1 RVEAPGGGQVT
12 DGQVDDDHA
21 VHGTSLS
28 HGRGAG
34 RSAPDPTD
42 PAHAAKSSR
51 PAAMTS
57 AAAAGRQE
65 ELPEEGGPTMP
76 TLQPCLWC
84 DSEGLEAAEFYVSV
98 FPRSEIAE
106 VSRWS
111 GAAPEREGTP
121 LTVSFRLDGREFVAL
136 NGGPGRP
143 FTEAVSLLVDC
154 ADQAEVDHYRERLLE
169 GGGRES
175 RCGWLTDRYG
185 LSWQVVPTRLQE
197 LLSDPDPGRAKRAM

>member
-1 RVEAPGGGQVT
+1 
-12 DGQVDDDHA
+12 
-21 VHGTSLS
+21 
-28 HGRGAG
+28 
-34 RSAPDPTD
+34 
-42 PAHAAKSSR
+42 
-51 PAAMTS
+51 
-57 AAAAGRQE
+57 
-65 ELPEEGGPTMP
+65 MP
-76 TLQPCLWC
+76 TIQTCLWF

-98 FPRSEIAE
+98 FPRSEIVE

-111 GAAPEREGTP
+111 GAAPGLEGTP

-197 LLSDPDPGRAKRAM
+197 LLSDPDPGRAKRAMEAMLTMVKIDIAGVERAADGA